1 MTDNLQ
7 TLKELSVKVNELAQS
22 YRYREA
28 LQLSDRLLEDG
39 GPNKEHLFFRSI
51 WLHKVGRNS
60 DALAALNQ
68 SIELGFNEFT
78 SKVLMAKL
86 LLINK
91 KFEQCVIYCDENFRN
106 APNIFGK
113 LKTDALKESGDLK
126 LALEWVMFL
135 IQREDCQTV
144 DIVDLFL
151 KLAVLPINGLDL
163 INPVAAKLSKKFS
176 MFNAWGNELL
186 WYPSAHKNSLL
197 KVIDKEDIAA
207 FAPKVIN
214 ALYLLGDDEFGE
226 VWRWHELAAD
236 ALMPENKNSEV
247 VLPTKDKVRIGFVS
261 SDFRNHSVAY
271 FLKPLFENIDRKEF
285 EVFCYYVNENVDET
299 TYFFEKHADKFWFA
313 GTMSNDALASTI
325 VNDKVDVLIDL
336 NGHTGKH
343 RLEVFGAR
351 CAPVQVSWL
360 GYPSTTAVKNIDYR
374 IVDCDTDPKDT
385 KEIYSEELIR
395 LNRLFLA
402 FQPVENVPI
411 ELKEN
416 KNQITFGCFNAL
428 NKINEELLTLWAS
441 LLNEVEDSNLIFKS
455 KGLESLMIRARVIK
469 LFSDR
474 GVDKSRIIFLDR
486 DKKQVNH
493 LKQYNKIDISLD
505 TFPYGGT
512 TTTCESLY
520 MGVPVA
526 TIVGDSHRSRVSYSI
541 LKSMGLERFSSR
553 KEEFVKT
560 IKELC
565 RNKEDLYLIK
575 KGLRDN
581 FLSSPISDG
590 KGFAEAWFNKVYELH
605 VKKQNEAKQA

>member
-7 TLKELSVKVNELAQS
+7 TLKELSIKVNDLAQS

-28 LQLSDRLLEDG
+28 LQLSDRLLEGG
-39 GPNKEHLFFRSI
+39 GPNKEHLFYRAI

-68 SIELGFNEFT
+68 SVELGLNEPT

-91 KFEQCVIYCDENFRN
+91 KFEQCVLYCDENFRN
-106 APNIFGK
+106 APNVFGK

-126 LALEWVMFL
+126 HALEWVMVL
-135 IQREDCQTV
+135 IQREDCQTT
-144 DIVDLFL
+144 DIIELFL
-151 KLAVLPINGLDL
+151 KLAVLPINGLDF
-163 INPVAAKLSKKFS
+163 IKPVATKLSKKFS
-176 MFNAWGNELL
+176 MFNAWGNEQL
-186 WYPSAHKNSLL
+186 WYPSALKNSLL
-197 KVIDKEDIAA
+197 KVIESEDIAA

-214 ALYLLGDDEFGE
+214 ALYLLGDDEFDE
-226 VWRWHELAAD
+226 VWRWHKLAAD
-236 ALMPENKNSEV
+236 SLSPIKIDGEMPWNKKEKIRV
-247 VLPTKDKVRIGFVS
+247 GFVS

-271 FLKPLFENIDRKEF
+271 FLKPLFENIDREEF
-285 EVFCYYVNENVDET
+285 EIFCYHVNEHVDEIT
-299 TYFFEKHADKFWFA
+299 IYFETCADKFWFA
-313 GTMSNDALASTI
+313 GTMPNDVLASTI
-325 VNDKVDVLIDL
+325 LKDKIDVLVDL

-343 RLEVFGAR
+343 RLEVFSRR
-351 CAPVQVSWL
+351 CAPIQISWL
-360 GYPSTTAVKNIDYR
+360 GYPGTTAIRNMDYR
-374 IVDCDTDPKDT
+374 IVDYVSDPEDT
-385 KEIYSEELIR
+385 EELYSEELIR

-402 FQPVENVPI
+402 FQPVENVTI
-411 ELKEN
+411 EIKEN
-416 KNQITFGCFNAL
+416 KNQINFGCFNAL
-428 NKINEELLTLWAS
+428 NKINEELISLWAS
-441 LLNEVEDSNLIFKS
+441 LLHEVDDSNLIFKS
-455 KGLESLMIRARVIK
+455 KGLESLMIRARVVK
-469 LFSDR
+469 MFTDR

-486 DKKQVNH
+486 EKKQVNH

-526 TIVGDSHRSRVSYSI
+526 TIVGNSHRSRVTYSI

-553 KEEFVKT
+553 KEDFVKN

-565 RNKEDLYLIK
+565 RNKEELYLLK

-581 FLSSPISDG
+581 FLTSPISDV
-590 KGFAEAWFNKVYELH
+590 KEYADSWSAAIKNLLNK
-605 VKKQNEAKQA
+605 